1 MAKQFS
7 GVVQGRI
14 EHGEG
19 FDANGAP
26 VTHEYRH
33 GETFETDDEKL
44 WNELRRVGAVKLPGE
59 LALSEEQAQA
69 ALNAAQQQAA
79 ELEMAR
85 NRIAELE
92 ALVRSQSE
100 TKAPSKKLPE

>member
-1 MAKQFS
+1 MAKFS
-7 GVVQGRI
+7 GIAQGSI
-14 EHGEG
+14 QHDLVEY
-19 FDANGAP
+19 AP
-26 VTHEYRH
+26 
-33 GETFETDDEKL
+33 GSTFETDDEAL
-44 WNELRRVGAVKLPGE
+44 WNELRRVNAVKLPGE
-59 LALSEEQAQA
+59 IALSEEQAAA

-100 TKAPSKKLPE
+100 TKAPKKLPE

>member
-1 MAKQFS
+1 MAKFS
-7 GVVQGRI
+7 GIAQGRI

-19 FDANGAP
+19 VDANGTP
-26 VTHEYRH
+26 VVHEYRH
-33 GETFETDDEKL
+33 GETFETDDEAL
-44 WNELRRVGAVKLPGE
+44 WNALRSANAVKLQGE
-59 LALSEEQAQA
+59 IALSEEQAAA

-100 TKAPSKKLPE
+100 NKAPGKKLPE